1 MLYASS
7 TRKPN
12 QMGPVGDKQV
22 PFIVYAHYPSS
33 VVSTVGFRR
42 RFEVY
47 RDLEKGSI
55 IVEDALLDAGFNIA
69 TPIAFTLQMAQAPAR
84 FTIVGFASE
93 ADLLGTAAG
102 DPTVDGG
109 LKPETWLIHSGT
121 IDGEKTEV
129 KQPPQ
134 GNQSWGDDPTD
145 TNRAYV
151 ATLKSALEAAAP
163 GLNIFYMEVNGVKYG
178 QIPNRHGFQSFPS

>member
-12 QMGPVGDKQV
+12 QMGPVSDKQV
-22 PFIVYAHYPSS
+22 PFTVFAHYPSS
-33 VVSTVGFRR
+33 VVESVGFRR

-55 IVEDALLDAGFNIA
+55 RIEDALLDAGFNIA
-69 TPIAFTLQMAQAPAR
+69 TPVAFTFQMAQIPAR
-84 FTIVGFASE
+84 YTIVGYASE

-102 DPTVDGG
+102 DPVVDPG
-109 LKPETWLIHSGT
+109 LEPDSKLIHSGT
-121 IDGEKTEV
+121 IDGEKTAVTE
-129 KQPPQ
+129 PFQ
-134 GNQSWGDDPTD
+134 GNQGWGDDPTD
-145 TNRAYV
+145 TNRSYAL
-151 ATLKSALEAAAP
+151 TLKSAMESAVPNLR
-163 GLNIFYMEVNGVKYG
+163 IFYMEINGVKYG